1 MEPARILVVE
11 DDSDISDIVREYL
24 EAAGLEVTVAFD
36 GEEALRLFDE
46 SKFNSVVLDIML
58 PKIDGWRVLRKIR
71 ETSMIPVIILS
82 AKGEEYDR
90 LKGFDL
96 GVDDYVVK
104 PFSPKELLA
113 RVRVALRRSDKARNE
128 VGLTGFEF
136 KGLSVDFAS
145 RNVLVDGEKAR
156 LTRKE
161 YDLLEYMIRN
171 EGIVLSRETILE
183 SVWGFDYY
191 GETRTVDTHVKMLRE
206 SIGPYRDIL
215 VTVWGTGYKLE
226 AGDKT

>member
-11 DDSDISDIVREYL
+11 DDADISDIVKEYL
-24 EAAGLEVTVAFD
+24 GAAGLEVTGACD
-36 GEEALRLFDE
+36 GEEALRFFTDHSFDA
-46 SKFNSVVLDIML
+46 VVLDIML

-71 ETSMIPVIILS
+71 ETSMVPVIILS
-82 AKGEEYDR
+82 ARGEEYDR

-113 RVRVALRRSDKARNE
+113 RVRVALRRNE
-128 VGLTGFEF
+128 TASSKPEMRGFEF

-156 LTRKE
+156 LTRRE
-161 YDLLEYMIRN
+161 YDLMEYLIRN
-171 EGIVLSRETILE
+171 EGIVLSRENILE
-183 SVWGFDYY
+183 AVWGFDYY
-191 GETRTVDTHVKMLRE
+191 GDTRTVDTHVKMLRE
-206 SIGPYRDIL
+206 SLGPYRDIL

-226 AGDKT
+226 AGDRR

>member
-1 MEPARILVVE
+1 MEPFRILVVE
-11 DDSDISDIVREYL
+11 DDTDISDIVKEYL
-24 EAAGLEVTVAFD
+24 GSVGLDVTCAGD
-36 GEEALRLFDE
+36 GEEALRLFSDDR
-46 SKFNSVVLDIML
+46 FDVVVLDIML

-71 ETSMIPVIILS
+71 ETSMVPVIILS
-82 AKGEEYDR
+82 AKSEEYDR

-113 RVRVALRRSDKARNE
+113 RVRVAIRRNE
-128 VGLTGFEF
+128 AARMKPEMSGLAFRGLT
-136 KGLSVDFAS
+136 VDFAS
-145 RNVLVDGEKAR
+145 RNVLVDGEKVR

-161 YDLLEYMIRN
+161 YDLLEFMIRN

-183 SVWGFDYY
+183 AVWGFDYY
-191 GETRTVDTHVKMLRE
+191 GYTRTVDTHVRMLRE

-226 AGDKT
+226 AGDRT

>member
-1 MEPARILVVE
+1 
-11 DDSDISDIVREYL
+11 
-24 EAAGLEVTVAFD
+24 
-36 GEEALRLFDE
+36 
-46 SKFNSVVLDIML
+46 ML

-113 RVRVALRRSDKARNE
+113 RVRVSLRRSDKARNE